1 MCTLK
6 SNKNKAL
13 NLDGNKVN
21 IILQKK
27 MEASIKNVYA
37 ILDNN
42 ELIR

>member
-1 MCTLK
+1 MGI
-6 SNKNKAL
+6 NM
-13 NLDGNKVN
+13 N
-21 IILQKK
+21 IILQEK